1 MNARKRIAAGLGLVG
16 LILIVL
22 GIKYMP
28 GFLQAANQ
36 HAGMDNKPVVL
47 FFSVDDPCECMLEL
61 TQQAELQIANW
72 PVEQRGGLTVVRIA
86 MHQRTDLEAKYK
98 VFRAPCL
105 VLVNAQDEVIW
116 RQDYPLIENGP
127 FKLNELKAAI
137 AELARD

>member
-1 MNARKRIAAGLGLVG
+1 MNARKRIAAGMGLVG

-28 GFLQAANQ
+28 GFLQAGNQ
-36 HAGMDNKPVVL
+36 QAGMGNRPVVL
-47 FFSVDDPCECMLEL
+47 FFSVDDPCECMVEL

-72 PVEQRGGLTVVRIA
+72 SVEQRGGLSVVRIP
-86 MHQRTDLEAKYK
+86 MDQRTDLEAKYK

-105 VLVNAQDEVIW
+105 VLVDAQDEVLW

-127 FKLNELKAAI
+127 FKLNELEAAI

>member
-1 MNARKRIAAGLGLVG
+1 MNARKRIAAGMGLVG

-28 GFLQAANQ
+28 GFLQAGNQ
-36 HAGMDNKPVVL
+36 QVGMGNRPVVL
-47 FFSVDDPCECMLEL
+47 FFSVDDPCECMVEL

-72 PVEQRGGLTVVRIA
+72 SVEQRGGLSVVRIP
-86 MHQRTDLEAKYK
+86 MDQRTDLEAKYK

-105 VLVNAQDEVIW
+105 VLVDAQDEVLW

-127 FKLNELKAAI
+127 FKLNELEAAI

>member
-22 GIKYMP
+22 GIKFMP
-28 GFLQAANQ
+28 GFLQTANQ
-36 HAGMDNKPVVL
+36 QAGMGNKPVVL
-47 FFSVDDPCECMLEL
+47 FFNVDDPCECMVEL

-72 PVEQRGGLTVVRIA
+72 PVEQRGGISVVRIP
-86 MHQRTDLEAKYK
+86 MDQRTDLEAKYK

-105 VLVNAQDEVIW
+105 VLVDAQDEVLW

-127 FKLNELKAAI
+127 FKLNELEAAI